1 MISSLDRPTLL
12 ISFIEFINK
21 LESTI
26 NEIDSYNE
34 DCHSCFIEE
43 NRVLIKNYYSL
54 VSNYAA
60 DINSEA
66 RLSMILIL
74 EEEIKKNNFID
85 ELD

>member
-21 LESTI
+21 LEF
-26 NEIDSYNE
+26 DSYNE